1 MLLAQDFGP
10 NRSKS
15 KLLHFGAPP
24 LRSAIRRDSPPG
36 RGVQLS
42 QNLFKKNTFGTTLG
56 VLLAQDVCQ
65 NCSQSKRLH
74 FWAPPFRPEIRR
86 RLPLGF
92 SWAALGLLLAAPGL
106 LLAAPGLLLGGS
118 WLLLGGPRLLL
129 GCSWAAPGLV
139 LGCSWAAPGCS
150 WPAPGGSQAAPGLL
164 PAALGLLLGFS
175 WLLLDCSWLLLAACG
190 CSWAAPGL
198 LSQKHEQPATTNNLR
213 QFGLLRWGVRVV
225 VSTRRSERWVRLHTI
240 ASISSRDLVLG
251 VSAERG
257 VPEAVRASI
266 AKLNINIT

>member
-1 MLLAQDFGP
+1 M
-10 NRSKS
+10 
-15 KLLHFGAPP
+15 
-24 LRSAIRRDSPPG
+24 
-36 RGVQLS
+36 S
-42 QNLFKKNTFGTTLG
+42 QNLFKNILFDQISMCCWPRILAQIDPNRSFFTLVPPPCGQQYVVIRLRAGVSNCLKICSRKTLLEQLSVCCWPRMFVKIAPNRSAFTFGP
-56 VLLAQDVCQ
+56 
-65 NCSQSKRLH
+65 
-74 FWAPPFRPEIRR
+74 PPFRPEIRR

-198 LSQKHEQPATTNNLR
+198 LSTKQEQPSTTNNLR
-213 QFGLLRWGVRVV
+213 QFGLKRWGVRVL
-225 VSTRRSERWVRLHTI
+225 VST
-240 ASISSRDLVLG
+240 
-251 VSAERG
+251 
-257 VPEAVRASI
+257 
-266 AKLNINIT
+266 

>member
-1 MLLAQDFGP
+1 MVWPERREHDAGQSNTFFASWEIRLCFTIQVFFSFRCFFKESGLASQQDHD
-10 NRSKS
+10 R
-15 KLLHFGAPP
+15 KLLC
-24 LRSAIRRDSPPG
+24 G
-36 RGVQLS
+36 RLARGFV
-42 QNLFKKNTFGTTLG
+42 LG
-56 VLLAQDVCQ
+56 C
-65 NCSQSKRLH
+65 
-74 FWAPPFRPEIRR
+74 
-86 RLPLGF
+86 
-92 SWAALGLLLAAPGL
+92 SWAGPG
-106 LLAAPGLLLGGS
+106 
-118 WLLLGGPRLLL
+118 LLL

-257 VPEAVRASI
+257 VPQAVRAGI
-266 AKLNINIT
+266 ASEKCRESGRRRSRPVSV